1 MTRSCLSHRNF
12 PLNRSFSTYRYS
24 NQRYWIFRNPRY
36 ANIPLMIC
44 LSALKYNLTSCLP
57 LSFVQKSYSYILL
70 PLLVVTIITCYCAWS
85 VTFGWSSTSNIS
97 GQLQR
102 YKILPGKL
110 KVQWNHWNGSVGH
123 SWHNL
128 FYKTVRAEAQ
138 EPGSE
143 ISSTG
148 NSSLSS
154 ESAFFF
160 SKTRRV
166 ILKILKWLMSDFKS
180 SYP

>member
-1 MTRSCLSHRNF
+1 
-12 PLNRSFSTYRYS
+12 
-24 NQRYWIFRNPRY
+24 
-36 ANIPLMIC
+36 MIC

-57 LSFVQKSYSYILL
+57 LSFVQKSYSYIFL

-110 KVQWNHWNGSVGH
+110 KVQWNHWNGSVGP

-154 ESAFFF
+154 ESAFCF
-160 SKTRRV
+160 SKTRSV
-166 ILKILKWLMSDFKS
+166 ILKILKWLMSDLNQVILSLSLDLLGGEHFRPLENGR
-180 SYP
+180 YPSLSCFIFQLSTCI

>member
-1 MTRSCLSHRNF
+1 
-12 PLNRSFSTYRYS
+12 
-24 NQRYWIFRNPRY
+24 
-36 ANIPLMIC
+36 MIC

-128 FYKTVRAEAQ
+128 FYKTVRSEAQ

-154 ESAFFF
+154 ESAFFS
-160 SKTRRV
+160 SKTRSV
-166 ILKILKWLMSDFKS
+166 ILKTYNGLWVILNQVILSLSLDLLGGEHFRPSKTGDIPVYLDLS
-180 SYP
+180 